1 MAQEKKG
8 GRPGDG
14 NSAPSK
20 LAEALTHV
28 VRELSPADRE
38 DVHDPDF
45 QFALRELLQ
54 AYKPLLEADLARVDA
69 PDELTKEVLEAGPN
83 CEDEFAAADQLLG
96 RFLTEEVAVRLL
108 PANAREL
115 LGPIERWRWCLLHI
129 RCCIIFGW
137 LLCRRP
143 HTFRTSNYY
152 LYRFWRCVR
161 QAIGTPV
168 GDALNGAERA
178 DFARLVQAMAAA
190 YKPYLSDQLAS
201 AEFPSGIPD
210 EIISGKLDC
219 LEDDDTAGSIFE
231 RLLAPDVA
239 PALLGE
245 EVFAKHQQEPWFWFC
260 RC

>member
-8 GRPGDG
+8 SRPGDG

-143 HTFRTSNYY
+143 HPFRTSN
-152 LYRFWRCVR
+152 
-161 QAIGTPV
+161 
-168 GDALNGAERA
+168 
-178 DFARLVQAMAAA
+178 
-190 YKPYLSDQLAS
+190 
-201 AEFPSGIPD
+201 
-210 EIISGKLDC
+210 
-219 LEDDDTAGSIFE
+219 
-231 RLLAPDVA
+231 
-239 PALLGE
+239 
-245 EVFAKHQQEPWFWFC
+245 
-260 RC
+260 